1 MPLAKRFY
9 DAGKPNWPWRE
20 EDWRATIEA
29 LEASPAGYVASTGSG
44 FFLGQISPNP
54 FARDWL
60 IASELFWWSEDGKGL
75 RLALGFR
82 KWAREMGARE
92 IYWSC
97 PPGSKANRLFERFGV
112 HADNNYS
119 EIVQC
124 A

>member
-9 DAGKPNWPWRE
+9 DANKPNWPWRA
-20 EDWRATIEA
+20 EDMRATIEA
-29 LEASPAGYVASTGSG
+29 LEISPYGYVASTGNG
-44 FFLGQISPNP
+44 FLLGQISPNP

-60 IASELFWWSEDGKGL
+60 IASEMLWWSEDGNGL
-75 RLALGFR
+75 RLARGFR
-82 KWAREMGARE
+82 KWARDMGASE

-97 PPGSKANRLFERFGV
+97 PPESKANRIFGRWGV

-119 EIVQC
+119 ELVQC